1 MGHATRTTKLSLSLD
16 KRDQGGANRD
26 KRALL
31 GATAQVLTQARTFY
45 IDFFLAH
52 ADKLAERVAYYS
64 EKHLEMRERAISA
77 NELLTWAEA
86 CSVATKEHPH
96 PWPGWNFTEAFPNM
110 PFVYRRSVIKDAI
123 GKVRSYLS
131 NYGNWEKSG
140 QKKGRPGLP
149 GGTNHPTLYE
159 GACSLELDG
168 LDRRKTFVRLKV
180 YTGQSWKWVN
190 YPVKYSR
197 YFEQRRTEPGW
208 EEHSPKLVLGTHA
221 ASLHCSQTKEI
232 RAKKIIESKRSPD
245 LVTVGVD
252 LNVKNLAVITVRQRA
267 AIIESV
273 FVTDHGLDQHRYR
286 HLKRIAK
293 KQWQSGKPVKE
304 EHSAQQ
310 LWRHVRRMN
319 EDAAQKGA
327 RIIAQVCAK
336 YPGCVLLFERLR
348 KVKPKGASKSRRMN
362 RKQAN
367 QLRGKITRYAREKAY
382 TSGTVT
388 AEVNPHGTSQ
398 YCSRCGSRGERFS
411 SRDGKRIQVKWGK
424 LFCCPVCRYE
434 ANADWNASVNVHHSF
449 FGEFHWQPRLKRSG

>member
-16 KRDQGGANRD
+16 KRDQGGANSE

-31 GATAQVLTQARTFY
+31 DATVQVLTQARTFY

-96 PWPGWNFTEAFPNM
+96 PWPGWNFTEAFPTM
-110 PFVYRRSVIKDAI
+110 PCVYRRSVIKDAI

-131 NYGNWEKSG
+131 NQAHWQKSG
-140 QKKGRPGLP
+140 QKQGRPGLP
-149 GGTNHPTLYE
+149 GGANHPTLYE
-159 GACSLELDG
+159 GAFSLELDG
-168 LDRRKTFVRLKV
+168 LDRRKAFVRLKV
-180 YTGQSWKWVN
+180 YTGQRWQWVN

-221 ASLHCSQTKEI
+221 ASLHCSQTKEV
-232 RAKKIIESKRSPD
+232 RAKKIMESKRSPD
-245 LVTVGVD
+245 LVTVAVD

-267 AIIESV
+267 AIIETV

-286 HLKRIAK
+286 HLKRIAR
-293 KQWQSGKPVKE
+293 KQWQSGKAVKE
-304 EHSAQQ
+304 EHSNQQ

-319 EDAAQKGA
+319 EDAAHKVA
-327 RIIAQVCAK
+327 RSIAQVCA
-336 YPGCVLLFERLR
+336 
-348 KVKPKGASKSRRMN
+348 
-362 RKQAN
+362 
-367 QLRGKITRYAREKAY
+367 
-382 TSGTVT
+382 
-388 AEVNPHGTSQ
+388 
-398 YCSRCGSRGERFS
+398 
-411 SRDGKRIQVKWGK
+411 
-424 LFCCPVCRYE
+424 
-434 ANADWNASVNVHHSF
+434 
-449 FGEFHWQPRLKRSG
+449 